1 MNRIAFQLALLSSLL
16 FPSGFVLW
24 KILQPNQKND
34 TTSTATKVPKE
45 PSLDN
50 FGIYQYDGDVFI
62 ALKGHFHGEP
72 YVTYPVFLVK
82 TSNNKEIN
90 IGNISENNLAFEYY
104 INETVEPTYYFKIK
118 ACNEAG
124 CSDPLKTK
132 EFVINYEEELPASL
146 KGDIRQKS
154 ATNDTCIIEWN
165 SPETFGSLI
174 KYDMTMYNKSNNV
187 LWNGSLLV
195 PHEVVSSH
203 KFQHL
208 QPQNTYDIQLY
219 RQNNRGLST
228 HPIKGSCTTTP

>member
-62 ALKGHFHGEP
+62 ALK
-72 YVTYPVFLVK
+72 
-82 TSNNKEIN
+82 
-90 IGNISENNLAFEYY
+90 
-104 INETVEPTYYFKIK
+104 
-118 ACNEAG
+118 
-124 CSDPLKTK
+124 
-132 EFVINYEEELPASL
+132 ELPASL